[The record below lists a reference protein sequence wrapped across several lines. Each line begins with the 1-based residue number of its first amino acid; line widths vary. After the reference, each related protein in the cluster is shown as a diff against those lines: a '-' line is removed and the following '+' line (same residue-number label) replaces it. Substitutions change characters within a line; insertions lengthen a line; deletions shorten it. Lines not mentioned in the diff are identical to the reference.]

1 MILIETPRLIID
13 RLQTGDSAFIFKLLN
28 DPDWIRFIGD
38 RHIHTDIDAQAYIE
52 NGPLKSYAQNGF
64 GLYRVSIKEDNIPIG
79 ICGLIKRA
87 ELEDVDIGYAFLKEF
102 RGKGYAL
109 EATLAVLNYGHQEI
123 GLHRI
128 VAITTPDNEDSIR
141 LLENAGLSFEKT
153 IRLKDDTDENKL
165 FAINF
170 KITLPNP

>member
-13 RLQTGDSAFIFKLLN
+13 RLQPEDSAFIFKLLN
-28 DPDWIRFIGD
+28 DPDWIRFIGNRNID
-38 RHIHTDIDAQAYIE
+38 TEGDAQAYIE
-52 NGPLKSYAQNGF
+52 NGPLKSYAQNDF
-64 GLYRVSIKEDNIPIG
+64 GLYRVSVKEGNIPIG

-87 ELEDVDIGYAFLKEF
+87 ELEDVDIGYAFLREF

-109 EATLAVLNYGHQEI
+109 EAALAVLNYGQWEI
-123 GLHRI
+123 GLRRI

-141 LLENAGLSFEKT
+141 LLEKAGLSFEKM
-153 IRLKDDTDENKL
+153 IRLKNDEDENKL

-170 KITLPNP
+170 KITPPNP